1 MASYELDTFTPYP
14 AVRVV
19 VATELILPSSIKLLF
34 FTIDP
39 EQQIDWQDYAA
50 PKQQRSFNSTLGYQ
64 RQDFL
69 WEQTCFE
76 LFVGIKDQD
85 SYREI
90 NLSPQQDW
98 NCYAFD
104 DYRQPDQLPP
114 QTAHDIELISLQC
127 SPNKLQA
134 ILNLQQFIEQQD
146 CYLEDLKLGI
156 SSVIRLKNG
165 KQLFYALQHT
175 GNQADFH
182 RRQDWVATTT

>member
-14 AVRVV
+14 AVRIV
-19 VATELILPSSIKLLF
+19 VASELILPSSIKLLF
-34 FTIDP
+34 FAIDP
-39 EQQIDWQDYAA
+39 EQQIDWQDYASSK
-50 PKQQRSFNSTLGYQ
+50 PQRSFNDSLGYQ

-85 SYREI
+85 CYREI
-90 NLSPQQDW
+90 NLSPQQYW
-98 NCYAFD
+98 NCYAFE
-104 DYRQPDQLPP
+104 DYRQPEQTPP
-114 QTAHDIELISLQC
+114 QIASDIELISFQC
-127 SPNKLQA
+127 SHLKVQA
-134 ILNLQQFIEQQD
+134 ILNLQTFIEQQD

-165 KQLFYALQHT
+165 KQLFFALQHS
-175 GNQADFH
+175 GKQADFH

>member
-14 AVRVV
+14 AVRIV

-34 FTIDP
+34 FAIDP
-39 EQQIDWQDYAA
+39 EQQIDWQDYATSK
-50 PKQQRSFNSTLGYQ
+50 PQRSFNDSLGYQ

-85 SYREI
+85 CYREI
-90 NLSPQQDW
+90 NLSPQQYW

-104 DYRQPDQLPP
+104 DYRQPASFPP
-114 QTAHDIELISLQC
+114 QTAQDIELISLQY
-127 SPNKLQA
+127 SHNKLQA
-134 ILNLQQFIEQQD
+134 ILNLQQFIQQQD

-156 SSVIRLKNG
+156 SSVIQLKSG
-165 KQLFYALQHT
+165 KQLFYALQHSGT
-175 GNQADFH
+175 QADFH